1 MFLKFWLLRVE
12 VIQLVEHLYC
22 IHEALGS
29 IPSARVWGI
38 VSLKI
43 HEAKVDRTK
52 GEAENISSLVG

>member
-1 MFLKFWLLRVE
+1 VVE
-12 VIQLVEHLYC
+12 VLAGTC
-22 IHEALGS
+22 EALGS